1 MVSYL
6 RRPLYSIN
14 QWTFVANIFN
24 IRKILKLVS
33 CMIHVRQHR
42 YALSLRVYVQIHIL
56 QLLVPIFS
64 LIIEM
69 VHPPPGN

>member
-6 RRPLYSIN
+6 TRPLYSIN
-14 QWTFVANIFN
+14 QWTFVANV
-24 IRKILKLVS
+24 RKILKLVS

-56 QLLVPIFS
+56 QLLVTIFS
-64 LIIEM
+64 LIIEI
-69 VHPPPGN
+69 VYPPPI